1 MPNKLKTLLY
11 IDLLLWMPEN
21 PCTLNTIIDQISTV
35 FYSQTT
41 ENIKLILGIAD
52 TC

>member
-1 MPNKLKTLLY
+1 
-11 IDLLLWMPEN
+11 MPEN

-35 FYSQTT
+35 VYSQTT